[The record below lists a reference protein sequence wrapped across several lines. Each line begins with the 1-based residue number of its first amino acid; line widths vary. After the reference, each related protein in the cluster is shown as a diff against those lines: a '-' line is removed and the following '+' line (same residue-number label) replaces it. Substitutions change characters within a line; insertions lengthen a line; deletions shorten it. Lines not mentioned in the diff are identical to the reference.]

1 MSITIRGVIL
11 PVFILAT
18 SILTIGCAGSG
29 ESIPLS
35 FRSPAELGKEPT
47 ASGPV
52 VAVSA
57 FEDGRS
63 DRTTLGA
70 RHTVW
75 GREKAFT
82 FQGDMPGELTAQALA
97 SFLKNKGWKAQYV
110 KNQAEAEGADIHISG
125 KILVLSVDAQGAIGG
140 TNVVAKSKVLI
151 QAKNKADG
159 SKITDTVS
167 HSGTYRVFWFED
179 RDAEEILSDVIEKN
193 FEQFVTSTRIDGNRV
208 AYRQ

>member
-1 MSITIRGVIL
+1 MSITIKGVFL
-11 PVFILAT
+11 SVLILAT
-18 SILTIGCAGSG
+18 SVLMSGCAGTG
-29 ESIPLS
+29 DSIPVS
-35 FRSPAELGKEPT
+35 FKPAADLGKEP
-47 ASGPV
+47 APSGPV
-52 VAVSA
+52 VAVSP

-63 DRTTLGA
+63 DRASLGA

-82 FQGDMPGELTAQALA
+82 FQGGTPGELTAQAFA
-97 SFLKNKGWKAQYV
+97 SFLKKKGWKADYM
-110 KNQAEAEGADIHISG
+110 KNPAEADNADIHISG

-167 HSGTYRVFWFED
+167 HSGSYRVFWFED
-179 RDAEEILSDVIEKN
+179 PDAEEILSDVVEKN
-193 FEQFVTSTRIDGNRV
+193 FDQFVASIRIDGNRV